1 MNREE
6 SWIVLIKPQSLWNKN
21 FTLLIVSNAF
31 AFFGFQILFP
41 TLPLFLM
48 EMGGAVGEI
57 GLVMG
62 AFTLSAVVARP
73 LAVWAAPNWG
83 RKKLLMGGILLC
95 CAAVAGY
102 YFSQSIATAL
112 IPRILH
118 GLGFGVITTIYAGV
132 VSDLLPKERRGEGMG
147 FFGLGTALMMSIAPF
162 FGVWIMREYGYGVMF
177 AVATGTQLLS
187 LCMIHFLSPVVWPL
201 VHEVKEVKTDRKTA
215 STSWL
220 PRNLWLPGSLSLI
233 MGTCMGSVQAFV
245 SLLAEDQGLLHAGTF
260 FLFSSLAVALTRVFA
275 GKIFD
280 KRGPYWILI
289 PGGAFFMAGLFLL
302 SQTHSEALLLTS
314 AVVYGVGIGALFPA
328 LQTWIINRS
337 APEKRTGASAVFYN
351 CTDIGVG
358 GGILLLGRLAEEIG
372 YNQMYS
378 YSMVLMAVF
387 VLLSLVGLWQ
397 KKKA

>member
-6 SWIVLIKPQSLWNKN
+6 SWIILIKPQSLWNKN

-41 TLPLFLM
+41 TLPLFLLDL
-48 EMGGAVGEI
+48 GGAVGEI

-62 AFTLSAVVARP
+62 IFTLSAVVARP
-73 LAVWAAPNWG
+73 FAVWAAPRWG
-83 RKKLLMGGILLC
+83 RKKLLVGGILLC
-95 CAAVAGY
+95 CASVAGY
-102 YFSQSIATAL
+102 YFSQSIPTAL
-112 IPRILH
+112 LPRILH

-162 FGVWIMREYGYGVMF
+162 FGVWIMRECGYGIMF
-177 AVATGTQLLS
+177 TVATGTQLLS
-187 LCMIHFLSPVVWPL
+187 LGMIYFLSPMVWPL
-201 VHEVKEVKTDRKTA
+201 VHERVDVKKNEKA
-215 STSWL
+215 GSTSWL
-220 PRNLWLPGSLSLI
+220 PRNLWLPGLLSLM

-245 SLLAEDQGLLHAGTF
+245 SLLAEAEGLLHAGTF
-260 FLFSSLAVALTRVFA
+260 FLLSSLAVALTRIFA

-289 PGGAFFMAGLFLL
+289 PGGIFFAAGLFLL
-302 SQTHSEALLLTS
+302 SQTHSELLLLLS
-314 AVVYGVGIGALFPA
+314 AVVYGVGMGALFPA

-358 GGILLLGRLAEEIG
+358 GGILILGRLAEEIG
-372 YNQMYS
+372 YNQMYN
-378 YSMVLMAVF
+378 YSMILMVAF
-387 VLLSLVGLWQ
+387 VLLSLMGFFRR
-397 KKKA
+397 KN